1 MKVVVS
7 DSIIGG
13 VLSMKYEDG
22 KWKSIACLSKWLN
35 ETKKNY
41 EIYNKKI
48 LVVIRELENWRYPLE
63 LQNSSSKSGQII
75 TCSRNKNRESRW
87 TQ

>member
-7 DSIIGG
+7 DYIIGG
-13 VLSMKYEDG
+13 VLFMEYEDG
-22 KWKSIACLSKWLN
+22 KWKSIACLSKQLN
-35 ETKKNY
+35 ETKRNY

-48 LVVIRELENWRYPLE
+48 LVVIRKLENWRYPLE
-63 LQNSSSKSGQII
+63 AQNSSSKSEQII
-75 TCSRNKNRESRW
+75 TCSRNKNGESRW